1 MDIVLIG
8 HLDMWQLSVFTRYNH
23 NVQLFSIKS
32 WDMKKHESHG
42 HSEEEKGGTWRTRVK
57 SKPISRAPIV
67 YKADRNLKAIINMFE
82 DLKKNTWKMSKQM
95 QNPRRK
101 MKVILKNQMWI
112 SKLKNKII
120 EIKINWID
128 LAIDWK

>member
-1 MDIVLIG
+1 
-8 HLDMWQLSVFTRYNH
+8 
-23 NVQLFSIKS
+23 
-32 WDMKKHESHG
+32 
-42 HSEEEKGGTWRTRVK
+42 
-57 SKPISRAPIV
+57 
-67 YKADRNLKAIINMFE
+67 LKAIINMFE